1 MERRK
6 SENVLKK
13 FFVFSLPLLLVSF
26 VSILLV
32 IGFYPNIKHDNGG
45 IEIVKKRKTEEGR
58 VEIALEKKD
67 STKYLFDIN
76 FETDDKTVD
85 SIEDLSVRV
94 IFTSFGTEP
103 TPVNLLFSILDSSGK
118 EIHMEQDYL
127 VVETERVFTKN
138 FNNLK
143 FPSGKYTLE
152 LQTLYNVDVLDEFRQ
167 DFEISK
173 NKIVYV
179 WLVLGIL
186 LVSIVGGY
194 LYLSKE
200 TKNYANQITQ

>member
-1 MERRK
+1 M
-6 SENVLKK
+6 
-13 FFVFSLPLLLVSF
+13 
-26 VSILLV
+26 
-32 IGFYPNIKHDNGG
+32 
-45 IEIVKKRKTEEGR
+45 
-58 VEIALEKKD
+58 
-67 STKYLFDIN
+67 
-76 FETDDKTVD
+76 
-85 SIEDLSVRV
+85 
-94 IFTSFGTEP
+94 
-103 TPVNLLFSILDSSGK
+103 NLLFSILDSSGK